1 MSGLRG
7 LGSRVEKALDSVR
20 SGRQYGPESSGSWPK
35 GKKVDIDGAGFDLA
49 SSAPSEIPGAGDF
62 DGLRVYAGTDS
73 NDTIPSP
80 PPELESAP
88 WHDER

>member
-1 MSGLRG
+1 MSRFRG
-7 LGSRVEKALDSVR
+7 LGNRVEKALDSVR
-20 SGRQYGPESSGSWPK
+20 SGRQYGSDSSGAWPK
-35 GKKVDIDGAGFDLA
+35 GKQIDLDDAGLD
-49 SSAPSEIPGAGDF
+49 SATRVRSEIACADEF
-62 DGLRVYAGTDS
+62 DGMRVYAGSDC